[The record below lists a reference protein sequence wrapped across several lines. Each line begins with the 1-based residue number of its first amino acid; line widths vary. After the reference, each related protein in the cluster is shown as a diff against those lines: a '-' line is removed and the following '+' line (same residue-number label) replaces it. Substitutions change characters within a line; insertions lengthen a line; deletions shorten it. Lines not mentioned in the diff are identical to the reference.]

1 MNLSEL
7 QSFTMMKSMRSVLL
21 LLFPLSLITALGCS
35 KNKVAESKS
44 VSFDSAYL
52 ERYIPLRADIDTP
65 SLHVMI
71 SYVYPSGD
79 DMLTE
84 IFNGLLLGDSLMDSS
99 SPENAMEG
107 YAQMLGE
114 DYRSNNAEANLQG
127 LPSDLLDYIYKQ
139 ENTIAYCDTGL
150 ISTRINTYTYEG
162 GAHPENTVR
171 FANILRTTGKV
182 LEERDIFKIDYAER
196 LSALIIGQLVHDF
209 GKTTPAELDA
219 IGFFNAE
226 EIQPNGNF
234 MIDDKGL
241 TYCFNEY
248 QIAAY
253 ARGAVYVRLGYD
265 VLAPLLRDDSPL
277 KRYLP

>member
-35 KNKVAESKS
+35 NNKAAESKS

-65 SLHVMI
+65 SLHVVI

-84 IFNGLLLGDSLMDSS
+84 IFNGLLFGDSLMDSS

-150 ISTRINTYTYEG
+150 ISTRINTYLTKAVHIRRIQSG
-162 GAHPENTVR
+162 LPTS
-171 FANILRTTGKV
+171 FAP
-182 LEERDIFKIDYAER
+182 
-196 LSALIIGQLVHDF
+196 
-209 GKTTPAELDA
+209 PARCSKS
-219 IGFFNAE
+219 
-226 EIQPNGNF
+226 EIYSRST
-234 MIDDKGL
+234 MRKG
-241 TYCFNEY
+241 C
-248 QIAAY
+248 
-253 ARGAVYVRLGYD
+253 
-265 VLAPLLRDDSPL
+265 PHSS
-277 KRYLP
+277 